1 MWNIKR
7 ILRHTIRTESG
18 KCALLYYM
26 SVWLNGRKTKT
37 KTKQT
42 TWTRTITHIC
52 CVLKFECA
60 AIAVQIKKLF
70 LPRLY
75 IVIPHLSD
83 HCLNCFTFNVKF
95 PINRS
100 TTNICSGM
108 SSVSLSVRNKKGIF
122 RIHIFPTFGLF
133 IYHTKRIIKKKGKTH
148 TQKCCRQKNGKE
160 SIWFCKKRERESDRE
175 GDKLT
180 DWLTEKD
187 GSRNSTIDN
196 LTIQN

>member
-1 MWNIKR
+1 MNPASVRYYTICLFDWTEEKQKPKR
-7 ILRHTIRTESG
+7 KKI
-18 KCALLYYM
+18 A
-26 SVWLNGRKTKT
+26 
-37 KTKQT
+37 
-42 TWTRTITHIC
+42 WTRTITHIC

-95 PINRS
+95 PIFRS

-133 IYHTKRIIKKKGKTH
+133 IYHTKRIIKKKGKDTH
-148 TQKCCRQKNGKE
+148 THRNVVDRKTEWNQFG
-160 SIWFCKKRERESDRE
+160 FAKRERER
-175 GDKLT
+175 
-180 DWLTEKD
+180 
-187 GSRNSTIDN
+187 
-196 LTIQN
+196 